1 MKIGIITI
9 HNSPSYGGSL
19 QSYALYRFLE
29 LQGYDVEIIDLH
41 RPYQR
46 DYQVSRVYKV
56 YSEKSLFQSLL
67 LSLKK
72 SVKGILEKRI
82 ATESLYSEKAFEK
95 FQSFNGMIKYSE
107 PYLGCDMLYRN
118 PPIYDVYITGSDQ
131 VWNPYQPY
139 CIEPYFLTFVPKG
152 KKRISYAASVGL
164 DKLPIVFED
173 KVSKWLKNYNYISV
187 REQKTAN
194 YLSALTG
201 LNIATVADPTFLLTP
216 EYWNKIA
223 VRPKSKNYILMF
235 TLGTNSKV
243 LEYCRS
249 LSSESGLDLISLRMK
264 QPEYAESMG
273 YCAVTDAGPAEFL
286 GYLANADLVITD
298 SFHGTVFSFLM
309 GAKNVFTYISDS
321 NKRGVRIIN
330 LYDEMGCPDHILR
343 GELEDTYFELQ
354 NKSLN
359 KEQVNKNIDRIAS
372 ASKQFLLNSLSNE

>member
-19 QSYALYRFLE
+19 QSYALYRYLE
-29 LQGYDVEIIDLH
+29 LQGYNVEIIDLH

-72 SVKGILEKRI
+72 SVKGILEKRT

-152 KKRISYAASVGL
+152 KKRVSYAASVGL

-273 YCAVTDAGPAEFL
+273 YYAVTDAGPAEFL

-330 LYDEMGCPDHILR
+330 LYDEMGCSDHILH
-343 GELEDTYFELQ
+343 GELQDTYLELQ

-359 KEQVNKNIDRIAS
+359 KEQINKNIDRIAS
-372 ASKQFLLNSLSNE
+372 ASRQFLLNSLSNE